1 MNTNATMVLQSKFK
15 QLKMK
20 IEAKVNHKV
29 EEERSKK

>member
-1 MNTNATMVLQSKFK
+1 MVLQSKFK

-29 EEERSKK
+29 EEERSKKWTL